1 MTRLYTRAGDAGETG
16 LLAGGRVSKAD
27 ARVEAYGTVD
37 EVNASLGAAVVEA
50 RLLPAGP
57 ARELVV
63 ESVEACQEGLMRLA
77 AELASGG
84 AVGIGVGPDD
94 ILGLE
99 RRIDSAQA
107 LVVDLS
113 HFLIPGVSRAEAALH
128 VARTVCRRAERRVV
142 ALPQEQAPTDGVRYL
157 NRVSDLLFALAR
169 VSLVAEGRGER
180 IWSVRR

>member
-1 MTRLYTRAGDAGETG
+1 MTRLYTRSGDAGETG
-16 LLAGGRVSKAD
+16 LLLGGRVSKAD

-63 ESVEACQEGLMRLA
+63 EAIEACQEGLMRLA

-84 AVGIGVGPDD
+84 SAGIGVGADD
-94 ILGLE
+94 IAAME
-99 RRIDSAQA
+99 RRIDAAQA
-107 LVVDLS
+107 VVADLS

-142 ALPQEQAPTDGVRYL
+142 ALPEEQAPNDGVRYL

-169 VSLVAEGRGER
+169 VSLAAEGRAER
-180 IWSVRR
+180 VWSGRR